1 MVQKVRASAN
11 ATQLA
16 FQLEPVAAQ
25 AAPGTIVFDLLGM
38 PVTTAA
44 AHSMSA
50 TSIRTALGRTL
61 GNLRGRAGSTA
72 SVGGQGSAAG
82 TGALESLEV
91 VWLLSKFNKLFDKP
105 LLDVTKVPNSR
116 WSTLDAVS
124 ALLHEAIEGRR

>member
-25 AAPGTIVFDLLGM
+25 AVPGTIVFDLLGM

-50 TSIRTALGRTL
+50 TSIRTALGKTL
-61 GNLRGRAGSTA
+61 GNLPGRAGSTA
-72 SVGGQGSAAG
+72 SVGGGSAAG